1 MAIVRTLPEKDSA
14 EGYETQFDR
23 NSDAADMRGAY
34 LQNDTSNDTVVV
46 ITRDASDN
54 LTFAD
59 PVLGL
64 TKTLTQLAAASSG
77 VPYYEFLLDNEPIEE
92 TGATDA
98 AYSTTYSG
106 NNITNETWKRNDT
119 TNIKTIDYTYTG
131 NKVTTEVRKVY
142 AANGSTIVAQV
153 TWTYTYTGNNLTSAT
168 MIRNV

>member
-1 MAIVRTLPEKDSA
+1 MAIVRTLPEKDSS

-23 NSDAADMRGAY
+23 NSDAADVRGVY
-34 LQNDTSNDTVVV
+34 VQNDTSNDTNVLVS
-46 ITRDASDN
+46 RDASNN
-54 LTFAD
+54 LTFTDVNA
-59 PVLGL
+59 G
-64 TKTLTQLAAASSG
+64 TKTLSQLSG
-77 VPYYEFLLDNEPIEE
+77 VPYIEFLLDNEPIAE

-142 AANGSTIVAQV
+142 AANGTTIVAQV

>member
-1 MAIVRTLPEKDSA
+1 MAITRTLPEKDSA
-14 EGYETQFDR
+14 EGYETQFNR
-23 NSDAADMRGAY
+23 NADAADVRGVY
-34 LQNDTSNDTVVV
+34 VQNDSSNDSNVLV
-46 ITRDASDN
+46 TRDASDN
-54 LTFAD
+54 LTFTD
-59 PVLGL
+59 PLAG
-64 TKTLTQLAAASSG
+64 TKTLSQLGTG
-77 VPYYEFLLDNEPIEE
+77 VAYIEFLLDNEPIAE

-131 NKVTTEVRKVY
+131 NRVTTEVRKVY
-142 AANGSTIVAQV
+142 AADGTTIVAQV